1 MNEFWKQF
9 IPAII
14 TGIIGLSA
22 VILERR
28 KKKAEVES
36 AESSALSSMQAAYT
50 TFVYDLKL
58 NYSELKIKVD
68 KLDDEVL
75 LWKAKYFELK
85 NRINQID
92 QIDKN
97 DTDIPP
103 TD

>member
-36 AESSALSSMQAAYT
+36 AESSALSSMQSAYK
-50 TFVYDLKL
+50 TFAFDSNV
-58 NYSELKIKVD
+58 NYMKLKIKVD

-92 QIDKN
+92 KN